1 MIAKVKV
8 LSKKELAKQ
17 QGISRSSLYYQSRLE
32 KKDWWLKNRIELV
45 LQEHPSYGHKR
56 IAPVL
61 KANKKR
67 VLRVMKKFGIKPYR
81 RRGRKFKNTKG
92 LARIYPNLLQLIP
105 FPNQANVV
113 WVSDFIRLAFHG
125 QIVYLA
131 TVMDIFNRQI
141 VGWCLLTTH
150 AVQLTLTALINAVE
164 KHGRPKIIHSDQGS
178 EYTSELYIDF
188 TESLGI
194 SLSMSK
200 KGSPWEN
207 GYQESFYS
215 QFRVDLGD
223 PNRYRTL
230 GELAVAI
237 YQQIYYYNNQRIHT
251 KLKMPP
257 AVFAVR
263 QQILTTNY
271 LSIKV

>member
-1 MIAKVKV
+1 MITKVKV

-17 QGISRSSLYYQSRLE
+17 QGISRSSLYYQPRLE

-92 LARIYPNLLQLIP
+92 LVRIYPNLLQLIP
-105 FPNQANVV
+105 FPNQANIV
-113 WVSDFIRLAFHG
+113 WVSDFIRLAFPG
-125 QIVYLA
+125 KIVYLA

-178 EYTSELYIDF
+178 EYTSKLYIDF
-188 TESLGI
+188 TENLGI

-230 GELAVAI
+230 GELAVAV
-237 YQQIYYYNNQRIHT
+237 YQQIYYYNNHRIHT

-263 QQILTTNY
+263 QQILTTNH